1 MLGKLGENLTLEQGY
16 EAAHLIAINL
26 ISTLKASIGDLSKV
40 KRIVRLTGMVNATSD
55 FTDNSKVM
63 MVVLTYLFKYLEK
76 MENIRE

>member
-1 MLGKLGENLTLEQGY
+1 MLGKLGENLTLEQGF

-26 ISTLKASIGDLSKV
+26 ISTLKASIGNLSKV
-40 KRIVRLTGMVNATSD
+40 KRIVRVTGMVNATSD